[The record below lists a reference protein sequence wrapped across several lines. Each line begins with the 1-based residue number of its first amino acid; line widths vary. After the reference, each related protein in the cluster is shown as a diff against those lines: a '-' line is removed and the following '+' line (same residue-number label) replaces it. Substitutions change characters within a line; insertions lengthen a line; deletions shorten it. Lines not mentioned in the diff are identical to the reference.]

1 MKKIIIFILV
11 VLSLIFLVNNNV
23 SSDTIIPDKAIRFR
37 VIGNSNTVYD
47 QNIKIQIRNLL
58 QNKILELT
66 KDTNSI
72 DEVRNTIEEHQ
83 KELYELTN
91 NKLKELNY
99 DKPFKMNYGFNYF
112 PKKKYKGVTYKEG
125 NYESLVVTLGD
136 GEGDNFWCV
145 IYPPLC
151 MAEVDDNT
159 SETEY
164 KFFIKEIIDKYFKK

>member
-1 MKKIIIFILV
+1 MKKIIIFIFV

-47 QNIKIQIRNLL
+47 QNIKIQIRNIL

-145 IYPPLC
+145 IFPPLC

>member
-159 SETEY
+159 SDTEY

>member
-11 VLSLIFLVNNNV
+11 VLSLLFLVNNNV

-47 QNIKIQIRNLL
+47 QNIKIQIRNIL

>member
-11 VLSLIFLVNNNV
+11 VLSLIFLVNNNI

-37 VIGNSNTVYD
+37 VICNSNTVYD
-47 QNIKIQIRNLL
+47 QNIKIQIRNIL

>member
-47 QNIKIQIRNLL
+47 QNIKIQIRNIL

-159 SETEY
+159 SDTEY

>member
-1 MKKIIIFILV
+1 MNKIIIFILV

-47 QNIKIQIRNLL
+47 QNIKIQIRNIL